1 LREGPLETLDRTR
14 GVFVKSLLDGIGKA
28 DAGAEF
34 YFAAVSAER
43 KGYDLSS
50 HDKGLLNMFSSV
62 IQKQEDEDKW
72 APQKHTNISEQQMG
86 FEIDYTAGMEL
97 ADNPSMN
104 PDRVV
109 PPNAD
114 DLKYSGRP
122 FTLINGEANDPYRTR
137 NALGQGFNPLHGNYH
152 QILADFYL
160 ANEAGSEPQSQKDAR
175 KELAWE
181 EHAAK
186 NDHSFLQT
194 PLHLGELNE
203 DATNHQ
209 LYLNHYKRW
218 EESNR
223 DIVDK
228 VRADRKEQGL
238 SEAEIDH
245 ELKQIHMEDAKRDW
259 QQNLGFMDYFLGME
273 WFSPEE
279 REKAYRHLYDYGG
292 ADSTRLLTFDS
303 SPQIQD
309 FLPRLKRNFQQR
321 FSGLY
326 DWWTR
331 VPKHSQHPLAI
342 KPKRLPE
349 DTENIQ
355 RVHNWIAMQDSSL
368 GKKRDW
374 ERAVDHYNKM
384 YRMYNPDADAF
395 SYSHVPYF
403 DDKRNEIHWRKQS
416 IGKGNKQNY
425 LSEPMLRHML
435 NIDSEGKLLED
446 GEHPVWGPAW
456 KKADS
461 PFSQEELDE
470 IMKKRRDESIKMRA
484 AGRVAKNHGVINYG
498 TYMDPDHYDY
508 LDDHDTLATHW
519 KRPFQVGG
527 MGKKANELFNLLHHH
542 TLAYKPV
549 ETEQSADSQA
559 LRERFGDYLQDIGAD
574 GEQVGEFE
582 PTTERTMMGDK
593 EVSLFFEKTG
603 NRIGIQHIE
612 GGGKSMD
619 AFFGPF
625 GQGGLNLFPD
635 AEGKTTAFRGDF
647 ARPSSLMNP
656 QSAVASSG
664 IKGAGGQNAHTERH
678 SSGTDGKY
686 SNEVH
691 SDYHAARESGDDDAA
706 KDAHDKLRGE
716 TPDHLRM
723 VNIHQGTFNNDEV
736 EQSAAYSYHTIG
748 TMVGMGNNPMEPLRR
763 VISHKNPGL
772 LQEGTG
778 LRSTLAD
785 HNDLVNDLSAKFE
798 TLGEFDIEEEKQQIE
813 DSIENSRSRI
823 ERELENLNQRKAP
836 TNLTEEE
843 LIEFNRVLSTEK
855 NLLMGELQELPKA
868 KERMIADLDD
878 KLRQHTI
885 GNQVLGPDGQ
895 PVDIGMM
902 TNLGIP
908 RELNPEGQVSRR
920 LSASQR
926 PMAAEEESQYFEGL
940 MDRAGEIEELLES
953 GSLTQGERLTLQG
966 ELNQLDDQM
975 KEWERRNYKLTPSGN
990 ISTKHFGGKGH
1001 HNTLQRKLDAD
1012 IKAIADAGEHLY
1024 RMLGQTPEGRAQLA
1038 QIFNPNA
1045 DHETAAAN
1053 MRMWAAMSNDFLQK
1067 APEDSHD
1074 IMTLGNTK
1082 FEVKGQSK
1090 PTTDFATGMK
1100 TTISNFGNAI
1110 NAKNVFNY
1118 VSILDGISQIKSSAR
1133 MQTDPEQAQA
1143 MIERGEMDNRQ
1154 YEDSF
1159 MDSLGLDKSD
1169 NRLRQTVKD
1178 YVDNTLLPRLN
1189 ENKPMPSV
1197 MTGRQLFSQMYPDI
1211 DIDAMLANML
1221 NRKQVN
1227 SPDVKDFVRKVG
1239 QIYNTLGRK
1248 AEERNRQ
1255 TGIGFQLA
1263 HSLDDRFEE
1272 GLHTS
1277 RSKFSRDLKGR
1288 GKADAKN
1295 LDDQQNAIQTLN
1307 SLITNFSDVEVPQEI
1322 TQTKSGLGR
1331 VKVGPNGHDTHT
1343 VKSLYNSGGFKH
1355 EFGDDFSPN
1364 FNYYIGSDGTPKITM
1379 VNPNEDNTQAL
1390 VPLTSH
1396 FWDKMISVAAPA
1408 WQSLLYGPEHQG
1420 ARQSLAI
1427 NERRAPQFT
1436 VDNLGRTL
1444 NQDSS
1449 STTKS
1454 DIGLADLTNPDIIRK
1469 DLGPEVP
1476 TLQPMHRIFELDD
1489 LEHLRGFT
1497 GDWIVSVMPEGERG
1511 FVKKDDDEVTSP
1523 TFDLSDEDKENFKKV
1538 TDEDYHADVIK
1549 TEDGYYIF
1557 DILEY
1562 EDKEVHEITIDD
1574 RIKILRGA
1582 MEGVGNVHLPSASDT
1597 RLTDDAGLKLAVD
1610 DLQKDHGSVLLR
1622 DAKSTYM
1629 AGELRHPKWVMLKP
1643 GKDVVL
1649 RVLDRRGNGP
1659 YTYRLG
1665 TGPITQ
1671 AEKIGN
1677 RAVESEGET
1686 YMDVGVAFNSPEKY
1700 NKGDHVRVNAANV
1713 SKVESVDE
1721 ETVYTLT
1728 GSEII
1733 GEAEGEGLVS
1743 RETLGLLA
1751 KSLDS
1756 QWLCEV
1762 HRAKSGIRVVMP
1774 QGDVVYKATE
1784 SQGHWSVHSPLSSNS
1799 YLVRLSESQRAYWS
1813 PIAGA
1818 LLKANLDIA
1827 ESDNEDKAEVHESQG
1842 DGKPLI
1848 SPKKIKDSEWKDR
1861 EKQMVMVKG
1870 LQLIEKLLKSGVGA
1884 VGQSSTGTMGL
1895 GIGYATPIESP
1906 MGPTN
1911 LHDEKT
1917 MPDYDNKKRPGEDSS
1932 IEPETEDQE
1941 DKKHL
1946 VIPVSDGVLE
1956 VDSDK
1961 AVFHT

>member
-43 KGYDLSS
+43 KGYELSG

-97 ADNPSMN
+97 ADNPSIN
-104 PDRVV
+104 SDRVV

-114 DLKYSGRP
+114 DLRYSGRP
-122 FTLINGEANDPYRTR
+122 FTVINGEANDPYRAR
-137 NALGQGFNPLHGNYH
+137 NPLGQGFNPLHGNYH

-160 ANEAGSEPQSQKDAR
+160 ANEAGSDSQSQIDAK

-259 QQNLGFMDYFLGME
+259 QQSLGFMDYFLGME

-331 VPKHSQHPLAI
+331 VPEHSQHPLAI

-355 RVHNWIAMQDSSL
+355 RVHNWMAMQDSSL

-416 IGKGNKQNY
+416 IGNGKKQNY

-435 NIDSEGKLLED
+435 NIDSEGKLHED

-484 AGRVAKNHGVINYG
+484 AGRVARNHGAINYG
-498 TYMDPDHYDY
+498 THMHPDHYDY

-542 TLAYKPV
+542 TLAYRPV

-603 NRIGIQHIE
+603 NRIGIQHID
-612 GGGKSMD
+612 GGKSMD

-736 EQSAAYSYHTIG
+736 EQSAAHSYHTIG

-763 VISHKNPGL
+763 VISYKDPGL

-798 TLGEFDIEEEKQQIE
+798 TLGEFDIKEEKQQIE

-823 ERELENLNQRKAP
+823 ERELESLNQRKAP
-836 TNLTEEE
+836 PNLTDEE
-843 LIEFNRVLSTEK
+843 LIEFNRALSTEK

-868 KERMIADLDD
+868 KERMIVDLDD

-966 ELNQLDDQM
+966 ELNQLDNQM
-975 KEWERRNYKLTPSGN
+975 EAWERQN
-990 ISTKHFGGKGH
+990 IKGTRYYGGKGH

-1024 RMLGQTPEGRAQLA
+1024 RMLGQTPEGRTQLA

-1053 MRMWAAMSNDFLQK
+1053 MRMWAAMSNDFLQR
-1067 APEDSHD
+1067 ASEDSHD

-1100 TTISNFGNAI
+1100 TTVSNFGSAFDN
-1110 NAKNVFNY
+1110 NDVFNY
-1118 VSILDGISQIKSSAR
+1118 VSGLDAISQIQNSAI
-1133 MQTDPEQAQA
+1133 MQVDPEQAQA
-1143 MIERGEMDNRQ
+1143 LLEQNEAANRQ

-1169 NRLRQTVKD
+1169 NRLRQTVRD

-1189 ENKPMPSV
+1189 ENKPIPSV

-1211 DIDAMLANML
+1211 DIDAMLTDL
-1221 NRKQVN
+1221 NNRNRRGK
-1227 SPDVKDFVRKVG
+1227 PDAKEFAKKVE
-1239 QIYNTLGRK
+1239 QIYAVLGSK
-1248 AEERNRQ
+1248 GSEERNRQ

-1263 HSLDDRFEE
+1263 HNLDDRFEE
-1272 GLHTS
+1272 DLHTK
-1277 RSKFSRDLKGR
+1277 RSSFGSSTKK
-1288 GKADAKN
+1288 DARFEDVKHRV
-1295 LDDQQNAIQTLN
+1295 IQTLN

-1379 VNPNEDNTQAL
+1379 VDPNEDNTQAL

-1408 WQSLLYGPEHQG
+1408 WQSLLYGPEHQE

-1427 NERRAPQFT
+1427 NERRAPQFKSGEFT
-1436 VDNLGRTL
+1436 RTL
-1444 NQDSS
+1444 NQKPRSA
-1449 STTKS
+1449 TKS

-1469 DLGPEVP
+1469 DLGPKVP

-1511 FVKKDDDEVTSP
+1511 FVKKDDDKITSP

-1538 TDEDYHADVIK
+1538 ADEDYHADVIK
-1549 TEDGYYIF
+1549 TKDGYYIF
-1557 DILEY
+1557 DVLEY
-1562 EDKEVHEITIDD
+1562 DDKETHEIPIDD

-1582 MEGVGNVHLPSASDT
+1582 MEGIDNIHLPSASDT

-1610 DLQKDHGSVLLR
+1610 DLRKDHGSVLLR

-1686 YMDVGVAFNSPEKY
+1686 YMDVGVAFNSKEKY

-1713 SKVESVDE
+1713 TKVESVDE

-1743 RETLGLLA
+1743 RETLSLLA

-1756 QWLCEV
+1756 QWMCEV

-1784 SQGHWSVHSPLSSNS
+1784 SQGHWSVHSPLSSNN
-1799 YLVRLSESQRAYWS
+1799 YLIRLSESQRVYWS

-1827 ESDNEDKAEVHESQG
+1827 ESDNEDKAEVHESKG

-1848 SPKKIKDSEWKDR
+1848 PPKKVKDSDWKIPDKR
-1861 EKQMVMVKG
+1861 MVMVKG

-1895 GIGYATPIESP
+1895 GIDYATPIESP

-1911 LHDEKT
+1911 LNDEKT
-1917 MPDYDNKKRPGEDSS
+1917 MPDYDNKKRPGEEST

-1946 VIPVSDGVLE
+1946 VIPVSNGVLE
-1956 VDSDK
+1956 IDSDK